1 MLTSFLHINIYV
13 CIRSCITLRRVA
25 GKQLA
30 KMVVEEYGKSS
41 LNILDEA
48 GADQSLAGQKGS
60 NHKNY

>member
-1 MLTSFLHINIYV
+1 M
-13 CIRSCITLRRVA
+13 A
-25 GKQLA
+25 EKQLA

-60 NHKNY
+60 NHKVVSNY

>member
-1 MLTSFLHINIYV
+1 MYKKLYHTSQSI
-13 CIRSCITLRRVA
+13 A
-25 GKQLA
+25 EKQLA

-60 NHKNY
+60 NHKVVSNY